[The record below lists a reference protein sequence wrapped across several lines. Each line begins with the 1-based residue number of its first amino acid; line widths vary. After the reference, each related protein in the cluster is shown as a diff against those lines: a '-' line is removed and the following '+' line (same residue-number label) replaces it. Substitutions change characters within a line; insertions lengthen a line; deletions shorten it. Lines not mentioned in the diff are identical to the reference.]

1 MTWFLHVDMDAFYAS
16 VEQLDHPELKGKPVI
31 VGGQPDAR
39 RSVVST
45 ASYEARKYGVHS
57 AMPMAQAYR
66 LCPDAVYLPVR
77 MKRYQEKSAEIM
89 DIFRTF
95 SPDVQQMSV
104 DEAFIDLTGTQR
116 LFGPP
121 EHTAQL
127 VKKAVREQAGLTVS
141 VGLATNKYLAKIAS
155 GISKPDGFYVIQQGT
170 EAAFMHRLPLE
181 RVWGIGE
188 KTRTKLHKL
197 GLYTTQDIYNT
208 PLQLLS
214 NSFGDAGAQFL
225 YKAVRGEN
233 ANLFTEE
240 SKTHSISAETTF
252 QYDLCDYYAIETYLM
267 ELCYT
272 VMFRMYKEGWASR
285 TVQLKIRYD
294 DFSTYSIQETADRLI
309 ASAEDMFSRAKL
321 LLKKKY
327 TGGNIRLLGAG
338 ALNLEQSAAD
348 TQGELFDFGDGKAK
362 ILEQTVLQIKQKDP
376 SIKITKARLLKDIFL
391 LICIPFFYF
400 FRLLFSAQ
408 TLQQHE

>member
-16 VEQLDHPELKGKPVI
+16 VEQLDHQELKGKPVI

-77 MKRYQEKSAEIM
+77 MKRYQEKSAKIM

-155 GISKPDGFYVIQQGT
+155 GISKPDGFYVIPQGT
-170 EAAFMHRLPLE
+170 EAAFMHSLPLE

-214 NSFGDAGAQFL
+214 NSFGDVGAQFL

-376 SIKITKARLLKDIFL
+376 SIKITKARLLKDIF
-391 LICIPFFYF
+391 
-400 FRLLFSAQ
+400 S
-408 TLQQHE
+408 